1 MRAGLCLRPAVLRVF
16 CTVRVEVGREI
27 GAGWGAVE
35 AMSQRAFEAR
45 LDLIVGVMEPLIGDK
60 LEAGPRPQP
69 ELREDPSGSFVK
81 AGVRMGCRGV
91 GSRRWLRFQGTCP
104 GRETGR

>member
-1 MRAGLCLRPAVLRVF
+1 MRAGLCLRPAVLLVF

-35 AMSQRAFEAR
+35 ATSQRAFEAR

-60 LEAGPRPQP
+60 LEAGH
-69 ELREDPSGSFVK
+69 K
-81 AGVRMGCRGV
+81 A
-91 GSRRWLRFQGTCP
+91 P
-104 GRETGR
+104 A